1 MLFVSLK
8 GSKKASIMYK
18 SLLGLKC
25 TVNKNRVREKLL
37 NLSIIFEERSEVK
50 LIWKSCWNT
59 KWQYCRGS
67 LNQWK
72 QRTHRPLNFYTPN
85 ISTSFQHFYLLWV
98 ADYCMRLVKGALWLS
113 LGGKC
118 QLLIWEGNKLG

>member
-50 LIWKSCWNT
+50 LI
-59 KWQYCRGS
+59 
-67 LNQWK
+67 
-72 QRTHRPLNFYTPN
+72 
-85 ISTSFQHFYLLWV
+85 
-98 ADYCMRLVKGALWLS
+98 
-113 LGGKC
+113 
-118 QLLIWEGNKLG
+118 

>member
-37 NLSIIFEERSEVK
+37 NLSIIFEEKSELSQVDLK
-50 LIWKSCWNT
+50 E
-59 KWQYCRGS
+59 
-67 LNQWK
+67 
-72 QRTHRPLNFYTPN
+72 
-85 ISTSFQHFYLLWV
+85 LLKHKM
-98 ADYCMRLVKGALWLS
+98 AIL
-113 LGGKC
+113 
-118 QLLIWEGNKLG
+118 